1 VLPYGKSEEFDLSSA
16 ETGTPEGRTKE
27 MYCKKC
33 GTSMRRLS
41 RRGFLQEKIYSLF
54 GYYPWECPLCRKPV
68 MLKKQYQRRTRRTQ
82 ENSAD

>member
-1 VLPYGKSEEFDLSSA
+1 MD
-16 ETGTPEGRTKE
+16 

-41 RRGFLQEKIYSLF
+41 RRGFLQQNIYSLF
-54 GYYPWECPLCRKPV
+54 GYYPWECPLCRKPT